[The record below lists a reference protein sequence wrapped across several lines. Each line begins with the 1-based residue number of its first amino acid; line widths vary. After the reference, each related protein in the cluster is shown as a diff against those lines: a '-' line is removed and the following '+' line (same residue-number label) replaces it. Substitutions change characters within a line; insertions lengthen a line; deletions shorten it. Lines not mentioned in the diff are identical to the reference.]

1 MTFFI
6 FQVRSMFNNND
17 TSDLMLPILLDTAN
31 LIRRAIR
38 PGKETREV
46 KYPQTL
52 FQRRSFTEE
61 SIDDDMFDTDEEQ
74 EIVTTQNILQ
84 KHRNFRTRSQR
95 TQTNTKNDKHPQDNN
110 LKFTNNTQSNTISEI
125 KNNSNSIHDIVN
137 DNNVSMHTIN
147 FLLSIVVKG

>member
-1 MTFFI
+1 
-6 FQVRSMFNNND
+6 MFNNNV

-38 PGKETREV
+38 PGKEPREV

-61 SIDDDMFDTDEEQ
+61 SMDDDMFDTDEEL
-74 EIVTTQNILQ
+74 ETSTTQNIQQ

-95 TQTNTKNDKHPQDNN
+95 TQTNTKDDKHPQDSN
-110 LKFTNNTQSNTISEI
+110 LKVTNNTQSNTISDKI
-125 KNNSNSIHDIVN
+125 QNNSNTIHDIVI
-137 DNNVSMHTIN
+137 DHNVSMEHN
-147 FLLSIVVKG
+147 FL